1 VAKPSALLLGGTRD
15 RRLPFVY
22 ADLPGRNRPA
32 GTDRNWFEM
41 SEESWNWSAAGA
53 ESLTGAAIESVER
66 DGETRVG
73 RFGRRGRNGEDDVT
87 AVNPW

>member
-1 VAKPSALLLGGTRD
+1 
-15 RRLPFVY
+15 
-22 ADLPGRNRPA
+22 
-32 GTDRNWFEM
+32 M

>member
-1 VAKPSALLLGGTRD
+1 VELVSR
-15 RRLPFVY
+15 
-22 ADLPGRNRPA
+22 GR
-32 GTDRNWFEM
+32 GVTH
-41 SEESWNWSAAGA
+41 
-53 ESLTGAAIESVER
+53 GAAIESVER